1 VTSGS
6 AGVARSTHGVA
17 ALLQLGD
24 GSRLNTLGRAGW
36 RALDTMVATAAADPD
51 VAAVVIAGASET
63 FSAGSDLNEWS
74 GSSME
79 EVERTFD
86 VMEACF
92 QTIEG
97 APVPV
102 LAAVEGFA
110 AGAGCQLAL
119 ACDLVVMSREARLG
133 MPVARL
139 GILASR
145 AFAVRVSR
153 RCGTAMA
160 SDLYLT
166 GRLLTADE
174 SLRAG
179 LVTRLVP
186 PGLAR
191 AEALALAEVI
201 SSTPSSALRAAKDAL
216 RRANPTSEVAR
227 LEATGPVAGPRVS
240 YGEFSGAVDAFFADR
255 LPS

>member
-1 VTSGS
+1 MTGGS
-6 AGVARSTHGVA
+6 AGITRSTHGTT
-17 ALLQLGD
+17 ALIELGD
-24 GSRLNTLGRAGW
+24 GSRLNALGRAGW
-36 RALDTMVATAAADPD
+36 RSLEVTVSAAASDPD
-51 VAAVVIAGASET
+51 VTAVVIAGAGTT

-74 GSSME
+74 GSSLDE
-79 EVERTFD
+79 IERSFD

-97 APVPV
+97 AAVPV
-102 LAAVEGFA
+102 LAAVEGVA

-119 ACDLVVMSREARLG
+119 ACDLVVMSQAARLG

-139 GILASR
+139 GILASQ

-153 RCGTAMA
+153 RCGAAMA
-160 SDLYLT
+160 ADLYLT

-186 PGLAR
+186 PELAR
-191 AEALALAEVI
+191 AEAIALAEVI
-201 SSTPSSALRAAKDAL
+201 SATPSSALRAAKNAL
-216 RRANPTSEVAR
+216 RCASPTSAVRGVETA
-227 LEATGPVAGPRVS
+227 GPVPAPRVS
-240 YGEFSGAVDAFFADR
+240 YDEFSTAVDRFFADR
-255 LPS
+255 QPS

>member
-1 VTSGS
+1 MTSGP
-6 AGVARSTHGVA
+6 AGVTRLTHGTT
-17 ALLQLGD
+17 ALIELGD
-24 GSRLNTLGRAGW
+24 GSRLNALGRADW
-36 RALDTMVATAAADPD
+36 RALDVMVAAASADPD
-51 VAAVVIAGASET
+51 VAAVVIAGSGTT

-74 GSSME
+74 GSSLE

-102 LAAVEGFA
+102 LAAVEGVA

-119 ACDLVVMSREARLG
+119 ACDLVVMSQAARLG

-145 AFAVRVSR
+145 AFAARVSR

-160 SDLYLT
+160 ADLYLT

-186 PGLAR
+186 PELAR
-191 AEALALAEVI
+191 AEAIALAEVI
-201 SSTPSSALRAAKDAL
+201 SSTPSTALRAAKDAL
-216 RRANPTSEVAR
+216 SRVSPTREVGRRET
-227 LEATGPVAGPRVS
+227 TGPVAAPRVS
-240 YGEFSGAVDAFFADR
+240 YGEFRWAVDAFFANR

>member
-6 AGVARSTHGVA
+6 AGVTRSSRGAT
-17 ALLQLGD
+17 ALIELGD
-24 GSRLNTLGRAGW
+24 GSRLNALGRAGW
-36 RALDTMVATAAADPD
+36 RDLGAMVATASADPG
-51 VAAVVIAGASET
+51 VAVVVIAGAGTT

-74 GSSME
+74 GSSLE

-92 QTIEG
+92 QTIEA

-102 LAAVEGFA
+102 LAAVEGVA
-110 AGAGCQLAL
+110 AGAGCQLVL
-119 ACDLVVMSREARLG
+119 ACDLVVMSQAARLG

-153 RCGTAMA
+153 RCGTAIA
-160 SDLYLT
+160 ADLYLT
-166 GRLLTADE
+166 GRLLTAEE

-179 LVTRLVP
+179 LVTRLVSP
-186 PGLAR
+186 EFAR
-191 AEALALAEVI
+191 AEAIALAEVI
-201 SSTPSSALRAAKDAL
+201 SSTPASALLAAKDAL
-216 RRANPTSEVAR
+216 RTVGPTSEVTR
-227 LEATGPVAGPRVS
+227 LESTGPVAAPRVS
-240 YGEFSGAVDAFFADR
+240 YGDFSGAVDAFLADR
-255 LPS
+255 LLS